1 MQHQLYDVQ
10 QIVGSAAAFAA
21 LRGDGLVV
29 AWGDVTLGGDVA
41 EAQQRLQGRWGKHGE
56 CMGKRSW
63 RWLGTRCTRTCQHF
77 RGIEHENGGGKML
90 LSELFVFL
98 CKAFSGPAGL
108 LNLIK
113 HPSYMGSQWQ
123 SQYL

>member
-1 MQHQLYDVQ
+1 MQ

-98 CKAFSGPAGL
+98 CKFYVWV
-108 LNLIK
+108 ICMEK
-113 HPSYMGSQWQ
+113 C
-123 SQYL
+123 